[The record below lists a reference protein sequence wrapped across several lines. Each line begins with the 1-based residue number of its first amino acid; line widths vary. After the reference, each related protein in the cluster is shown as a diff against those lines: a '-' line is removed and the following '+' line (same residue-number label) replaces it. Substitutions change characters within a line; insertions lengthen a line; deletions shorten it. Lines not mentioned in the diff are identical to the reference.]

1 MFIKD
6 IEKNKDTVLSFE
18 IFPPKPD
25 TPFESV
31 TEAARKL
38 ALKKPDFISV
48 TYGAGGSSRDN
59 TFALASFIQDELN
72 VTSLAHL
79 TCVGTAKETLG
90 DILSELSER
99 KIQNILALRGDFPP
113 GQDDMCL
120 DFKHASDLISEIKKF
135 DDFCVGGACYPEG
148 HTESDN
154 IVTDIENLK
163 YKTAAGVDFLVSQ
176 LYFDNDVF
184 YNFLYR
190 AAARGI
196 GVPVHAGIMPVVNR
210 NSVKRMCRLSGATLT
225 PKYRNMLDKYYDKP
239 ESLRKAGI
247 VYASEQIID
256 LVANGVSGIHIYTMN
271 KPDIAEEIMYNL
283 KGII

>member
-31 TEAARKL
+31 
-38 ALKKPDFISV
+38 KKPDFISV

-196 GVPVHAGIMPVVNR
+196 EVPVHAGIMPVVNR

-271 KPDIAEEIMYNL
+271 KPDIAEEIIYNL

>member
-196 GVPVHAGIMPVVNR
+196 EVPVHAGIMPVVNR

-225 PKYRNMLDKYYDKP
+225 PKYRNRLDKYYDKP

-247 VYASEQIID
+247 VYASE
-256 LVANGVSGIHIYTMN
+256 
-271 KPDIAEEIMYNL
+271 
-283 KGII
+283 

>member
-196 GVPVHAGIMPVVNR
+196 EVPVHAGIMPVVNR

-225 PKYRNMLDKYYDKP
+225 PKYRNMLDKYYDNP

>member
-79 TCVGTAKETLG
+79 TCVGTAIETLG

-196 GVPVHAGIMPVVNR
+196 EVPVHAGIMPVVNR

>member
-90 DILSELSER
+90 DILSELSKR

-196 GVPVHAGIMPVVNR
+196 EVPVHAGIMPVVNR

>member
-163 YKTAAGVDFLVSQ
+163 YKTAVGVDFLVSQ

-196 GVPVHAGIMPVVNR
+196 EVPVHAGIMPVVNR

>member
-1 MFIKD
+1 M
-6 IEKNKDTVLSFE
+6 
-18 IFPPKPD
+18 
-25 TPFESV
+25 
-31 TEAARKL
+31 
-38 ALKKPDFISV
+38 
-48 TYGAGGSSRDN
+48 
-59 TFALASFIQDELN
+59 ASFIQDELN

-196 GVPVHAGIMPVVNR
+196 EVPVHAGIMPVVNR

-271 KPDIAEEIMYNL
+271 KPDIAEEIIYNL

>member
-196 GVPVHAGIMPVVNR
+196 EVPVHAGIMPVVNR

-256 LVANGVSGIHIYTMN
+256 LVANGISGIHIYTMN

>member
-113 GQDDMCL
+113 GQDDMSL

-196 GVPVHAGIMPVVNR
+196 EVPVHAGIMPVVNR

>member
-90 DILSELSER
+90 DILSELS
-99 KIQNILALRGDFPP
+99 
-113 GQDDMCL
+113 
-120 DFKHASDLISEIKKF
+120 
-135 DDFCVGGACYPEG
+135 
-148 HTESDN
+148 
-154 IVTDIENLK
+154 
-163 YKTAAGVDFLVSQ
+163 
-176 LYFDNDVF
+176 
-184 YNFLYR
+184 
-190 AAARGI
+190 
-196 GVPVHAGIMPVVNR
+196 
-210 NSVKRMCRLSGATLT
+210 
-225 PKYRNMLDKYYDKP
+225 
-239 ESLRKAGI
+239 
-247 VYASEQIID
+247 
-256 LVANGVSGIHIYTMN
+256 
-271 KPDIAEEIMYNL
+271 
-283 KGII
+283 